1 MQTLNFKQH
10 FFTPTKKQT
19 RLFKE
24 RKSKKKDKR
33 KVQVAELEHL
43 CVDHKSIIEEEE
55 EEEEEKEIEKES
67 KKMIKMKN
75 ENYFDS

>member
-1 MQTLNFKQH
+1 M
-10 FFTPTKKQT
+10 
-19 RLFKE
+19 
-24 RKSKKKDKR
+24 
-33 KVQVAELEHL
+33 AELEHL

-55 EEEEEKEIEKES
+55 EEEEKEKEIEKES